1 MTGSIPEDI
10 VTYLADRERRRT
22 DEMVAT
28 LRAMTPREVQ
38 LVREAAVMGY
48 VRGAL
53 CGRTGGDIPNDS
65 AVVAE
70 VVNACLSM
78 PDLYPVMDS
87 LSKPTPPESTAG
99 R

>member
-1 MTGSIPEDI
+1 MTSPIPESI
-10 VTYLADRERRRT
+10 VTYLADRERQRT

-28 LRAMTPREVQ
+28 LQAMTPREVR

-53 CGRTGGDIPNDS
+53 CGRTGGEIPNDS

-70 VVNACLSM
+70 VLNACLSM

-87 LSKPTPPESTAG
+87 LTKVARS
-99 R
+99 